1 MGRYQWGDEMS
12 IGCQSFIKQME
23 QWAPLQYAE
32 EWDNPGL
39 QVGRREK
46 TLNKIMV
53 ALTPGEAAVDA
64 AVQAG
69 ADMLFTHHPLIFK
82 PVKQINSDT
91 ATGRILLKLIQH
103 DINLYCAHTNL
114 DIANG
119 GVNDVLAN
127 ALQLQDI
134 QPLADLVQE
143 VSYYKVVVYVPV
155 GYEEAVRQA
164 SVMPVPAA
172 PAGYR
177 TCTFQAR
184 GTGTFLPGENTNPF
198 IGKAG
203 RLEYADEYR
212 LETIVPQPLLHAVIA
227 AMKQVHPY
235 EEVGYDVFRLEND
248 GPMRGIGRIRTVES
262 ACNLRAVFGIYRSA
276 AAVRSFDLSGRFAE
290 ACAACCAVRRQRYL
304 LSESCQKA
312 GADVYVT
319 GDMKYHDGQLAS
331 ELGIGV
337 VDAGHFGT
345 ERLITQAMAEFVRQ
359 QGAEAVVFEEQDY
372 LHHWVRTC

>member
-64 AVQAG
+64 AIQAG

-143 VSYYKVVVYVPV
+143 VVYYKVVVYVPV
-155 GYEEAVRQA
+155 GYEEAVR
-164 SVMPVPAA
+164 
-172 PAGYR
+172 AGY
-177 TCTFQAR
+177 
-184 GTGTFLPGENTNPF
+184 
-198 IGKAG
+198 
-203 RLEYADEYR
+203 
-212 LETIVPQPLLHAVIA
+212 V
-227 AMKQVHPY
+227 
-235 EEVGYDVFRLEND
+235 
-248 GPMRGIGRIRTVES
+248 
-262 ACNLRAVFGIYRSA
+262 
-276 AAVRSFDLSGRFAE
+276 
-290 ACAACCAVRRQRYL
+290 
-304 LSESCQKA
+304 
-312 GADVYVT
+312 
-319 GDMKYHDGQLAS
+319 
-331 ELGIGV
+331 
-337 VDAGHFGT
+337 
-345 ERLITQAMAEFVRQ
+345 
-359 QGAEAVVFEEQDY
+359 
-372 LHHWVRTC
+372 